1 MNGKTI
7 NMKSN
12 RLILFGLLLTAFCM
26 LEAECVFALENT
38 KISESD
44 TSAFSELRKMPINQS
59 GVYEVGKTL
68 FAVALRPYNLKT
80 KREDEIWA
88 RKNIGK
94 IISDHCASELAGHLG
109 VNEKKLIAI
118 EPAPFQLTTR
128 LMLNGKWDDHY
139 AYVLSLKNEDFQNSC
154 KPGIILDHIR
164 NIKSEARKQ
173 PERFPEVVEI
183 LGAPEVALLAKVK
196 RGQIPS
202 LTVYTPKSELSK
214 RNPEQEIQAERI
226 KEDLKKHGIEFL
238 SVDYQTPILQK
249 VANAQG
255 LVQFDADFQNQHAG
269 HMPIVKRFFQEGKN
283 LDAAVLLLEAGAEN
297 TPLNPEIW
305 EYLEAAYR
313 SLGEKNKAHL
323 ACRVWY
329 LLAPDSKEAL
339 KKLSYYLPKSEFNQ

>member
-7 NMKSN
+7 NMKS
-12 RLILFGLLLTAFCM
+12 RGLLLFGLILTAFCT
-26 LEAECVFALENT
+26 LKAEEGFALENT

-44 TSAFSELRKMPINQS
+44 TSAFSEFRKMPINQS

-94 IISDHCASELAGHLG
+94 IISDHCVSELAGNLG
-109 VNEKKLIAI
+109 TNDKRLIAV
-118 EPAPFQLTTR
+118 EPAPIQLSTR
-128 LMLNGKWDDHY
+128 LMLNGKWDGYY
-139 AYVLSLKNEDFQNSC
+139 AYVMSFKKEEFQKSC
-154 KPGIILDHIR
+154 QPALLLEHIR
-164 NIKSEARKQ
+164 NIKTVAQKQ
-173 PERFPEVVEI
+173 PERFPDVVEI
-183 LGAPEVALLAKVK
+183 LGAPEVSMLAKV
-196 RGQIPS
+196 RNGQIPS
-202 LTVYTPKSELSK
+202 FAVIAKSDPKKASLGAGSDTKQNLENLK
-214 RNPEQEIQAERI
+214 QHGVEI
-226 KEDLKKHGIEFL
+226 L

-255 LVQFDADFQNQHAG
+255 IVRFDSDFKNNRGEHL
-269 HMPIVKRFFQEGKN
+269 PIVKRFFQEGKN

-313 SLGEKNKAHL
+313 SLGEKSKAHL

-329 LLAPDSKEAL
+329 LLSPDSKEAL